1 MTFTNCFTF
10 QLNILQNHALV
21 IKIFFVGVHI
31 ELQKKLLDP
40 DQRDST
46 PDDNF
51 LDLFAEVVGPK
62 WPSLA
67 SLLSLTNEEI
77 EEVKTEGKGQSQQVQ
92 ALSMLKKWTSKEGA
106 SSTYDQLSQ
115 KLRKISLFQY
125 V

>member
-1 MTFTNCFTF
+1 MVM
-10 QLNILQNHALV
+10 LPMIKSDILH
-21 IKIFFVGVHI
+21 IFADIHI

-40 DQRDST
+40 DRHDST
-46 PDDNF
+46 PDDYF
-51 LDLFAEVVGPK
+51 LELFAEVVGPK

-67 SLLSLTNEEI
+67 SLLSLTSEEI
-77 EEVKTEGKGQSQQVQ
+77 EEMKTEGEGQSQQVQ

-106 SSTYDQLSQ
+106 SYDQLSK